1 MSETTEDKTKRRY
14 LAVLKG
20 NDWTYQ
26 YSVFYDKPE
35 LSVNMLSDMAK
46 FKQRLR
52 RLFPNQPFL
61 IRLQELRKGRIR
73 QVFLSIITTA
83 KVENLREIANKMF
96 PATMNVLSKALSAEK
111 LDTIAGA
118 IERQVPHDLNRFF
131 NKDNVPRWSV
141 LNSNSLMPADA
152 DD

>member
-1 MSETTEDKTKRRY
+1 MSESSEDKTKRRF

-20 NDWTYQ
+20 NSWNYQ

-46 FKQRLR
+46 FKQRLS
-52 RLFPNQPFL
+52 RLYPDQPFL
-61 IRLQELRKGRIR
+61 IRLQELRKGIVR

-96 PATMNVLSKALSAEK
+96 PTVMNVKSRALTAEK
-111 LDTIAGA
+111 LDQIAA
-118 IERQVPHDLNRFF
+118 SIDKQAPHNLNRFF
-131 NKDNVPRWSV
+131 NKENVHRWSV
-141 LNSNSLMPADA
+141 LNTPALIITE
-152 DD
+152 

>member
-1 MSETTEDKTKRRY
+1 MSESSEDKTKRKY

-20 NDWTYQ
+20 NSWNYQ
-26 YSVFYDKPE
+26 YSIFYDKPE

-46 FKQRLR
+46 FKPRLS

-61 IRLQELRKGRIR
+61 IRLQELRKGRVR

-83 KVENLREIANKMF
+83 KVENLREIASKMF
-96 PATMNVLSKALSAEK
+96 PAVMNVKSRALSAEK
-111 LDTIAGA
+111 LDTIADA

-131 NKDNVPRWSV
+131 NKEVVPRWSV
-141 LNSNSLMPADA
+141 LNKELLVIRE
-152 DD
+152 